1 LEPGSHKD
9 IKSAKKRKEGLSIID
24 LGYNSIKVSNYGIYK
39 NGHYKKQNQLQEYV
53 QIGHNLFKNKNVITN
68 QNIERTVKFLN
79 KIKSELKQMKTNTVV
94 PIATS
99 AVRDADNRKDVVQS
113 IKKNSGFEFNVLS
126 GFEEGFFSYLGAQ
139 SVMHVPNGVFFDL
152 GGGSIEVIYVQDYK
166 IKKIICLDLG
176 ALRLF
181 EKFVKL
187 NEKLEEETGYR
198 QLEDYVHKN
207 LPSIHHFGFETSA
220 DAKLVGIGGTVR
232 TVYKFI
238 SGIFQNPQSFSYDRV
253 TMTKKMVDISN
264 DVFKRLSQNELSQI
278 KLIDPQRSK
287 IITTGSCVV
296 KILMEKLGFN
306 DLLVCPSGLREG
318 ILENYLYLS
327 MDKKYRL
334 KKKFIGLNYEDL
346 SSIWYS
352 GNSDDFSKYGSGYP
366 EPLYLEEQIKNFS
379 KKLLA
384 QRINKTKQKQIKNLN
399 VKLNDL

>member
-1 LEPGSHKD
+1 LCIIDLEPGLNND
-9 IKSAKKRKEGLSIID
+9 LKSVKKKKEGLSIID

-39 NGHYKKQNQLQEYV
+39 NGHYKKQGQQQGYV
-53 QIGHNLFKNKNVITN
+53 QIGNNLFKNKNVIQY

-79 KIKSELKQMKTNTVV
+79 KIKNESKQMKINTVV

-99 AVRDADNRKDVVQS
+99 AVRDAYNQKDVIQT

-139 SVMHVPNGVFFDL
+139 SVMRVPNGVFFDL

-166 IKKIICLDLG
+166 IKKIICLNLG

-181 EKFVKL
+181 EKFVKF
-187 NEKLEEETGYR
+187 NEKLDEETGYR
-198 QLEDYVHKN
+198 QLEDYVYNN
-207 LPSIHHFGFETSA
+207 LPSTDHFGIDKSVDT
-220 DAKLVGIGGTVR
+220 KLVGIGGTVR
-232 TVYKFI
+232 TIYKFI
-238 SGIFQNPQSFSYDRV
+238 SGIFHNSRSFSYNHV

-264 DVFKRLSQNELSQI
+264 AVFKRLSQEELSQI
-278 KLIDPQRSK
+278 KLIDPERSK

-296 KILMEKLGFN
+296 KILMEKLGFD

-334 KKKFIGLNYEDL
+334 RKKFIGLNYDEL
-346 SSIWYS
+346 SSITYS
-352 GNSDDFSKYGSGYP
+352 GNLDDFSKCGTGHHESFS
-366 EPLYLEEQIKNFS
+366 LEEQINNFS
-379 KKLLA
+379 KK
-384 QRINKTKQKQIKNLN
+384 ITGPKNKQDKIKI
-399 VKLNDL
+399 K

>member
-1 LEPGSHKD
+1 MDLEPGSHKD
-9 IKSAKKRKEGLSIID
+9 LKSVKKRKEGLSIID
-24 LGYNSIKVSNYGIYK
+24 LGYNSIKISNYIIYK
-39 NGHYKKQNQLQEYV
+39 NGHYKKQDQQQEYV
-53 QIGHNLFKNKNVITN
+53 QIGHNLFKNKNVIQA

-79 KIKSELKQMKTNTVV
+79 KIKNGLKQMKTNTVV

-99 AVRDADNRKDVVQS
+99 AVRDADNRKDVVQT
-113 IKKNSGFEFNVLS
+113 IKKNSGFEFNILS

-152 GGGSIEVIYVQDYK
+152 GGGSIEVIYIQDYK
-166 IKKIICLDLG
+166 IKKIICLNLG

-187 NEKLEEETGYR
+187 DEKPGEETGYR

-207 LPSIHHFGFETSA
+207 LPSADHFGLDKSVDT
-220 DAKLVGIGGTVR
+220 KLVGIGGTVR
-232 TVYKFI
+232 TIHKFI
-238 SGIFQNPQSFSYDRV
+238 SGIFHNSRSFSYNHV

-264 DVFKRLSQNELSQI
+264 DVFKRLSQEELSQI

-296 KILMEKLGFN
+296 KILMEKLGFD

-334 KKKFIGLNYEDL
+334 KKRFIGLNYDDL
-346 SSIWYS
+346 SSIAYP
-352 GNSDDFSKYGSGYP
+352 GNLDEFSKYGTGYP
-366 EPLYLEEQIKNFS
+366 ESFSLEEQIKSFS
-379 KKLLA
+379 KKSLA
-384 QRINKTKQKQIKNLN
+384 QRINKTKQNKN
-399 VKLNDL
+399 KLKC